1 MPRSRCQHD
10 RVRFSTRSAAVI
22 AAASLGT
29 KRDVRAVDELALG
42 FNVVV
47 QLGRQG
53 QQVNIFALGQPVVN
67 AQAGRART
75 AVDENGR
82 FFVISSLTSG

>member
-1 MPRSRCQHD
+1 MKPLAWQP
-10 RVRFSTRSAAVI
+10 
-22 AAASLGT
+22 G
-29 KRDVRAVDELALG
+29 AVDELALG

-67 AQAGRART
+67 AQAGRAGA

-82 FFVISSLTSG
+82 FFVMHISSLTSG